1 MAANMHCSFI
11 SAEPSLM
18 SKIGLICEASS
29 RHVDA
34 WSKAAAPV
42 TLDSEEQAKMNIPT
56 KNF

>member
-11 SAEPSLM
+11 NAEPSLM
-18 SKIGLICEASS
+18 YKIGLICEASS

-42 TLDSEEQAKMNIPT
+42 TLDSKKQPRMNIFV